1 MQNSLAQ
8 ATLSA
13 SCRGAGVTGIL
24 PIEPLTRQAFAPF
37 GQVLQTEGAH
47 HFLINEGTTTR
58 FDALAV
64 AEPGADGRA
73 VLSIFRGTRRPDP
86 IIIAMLER
94 HPLGSQAFMPLSAHD
109 WLVVVAERPR
119 ADALR
124 CFQASGAQGVQY
136 DTNIWHHP
144 LLVLAPEQDFLVVDR
159 QGPGDNLEEIA
170 LEPTAEIRIGV

>member
-1 MQNSLAQ
+1 MTS
-8 ATLSA
+8 
-13 SCRGAGVTGIL
+13 IL
-24 PIEPLTRQAFAPF
+24 PIEPLTRQAFARF
-37 GQVLQTEGAH
+37 GQVLQTEGAQ

-58 FDALAV
+58 FDALAAV
-64 AEPGADGRA
+64 DPGADGRA
-73 VLSIFRGTRRPDP
+73 ILSIFRGTRRPAP

-124 CFQASGAQGVQY
+124 CFLATGAQGVQY
-136 DTNIWHHP
+136 DSNIWHHP

-170 LEPTAEIRIGV
+170 LESRAEIRIDI